1 MQKKTLNP
9 TWDVDYVVTLKSTE
23 VSPSQDLVTI
33 APPALTSH
41 AYAPQ
46 LLLIEVLDWDRITKN
61 DCMGG
66 FLVLP
71 EWYIPAE
78 FEDAVDNSPAVGHCG
93 SGFKRKDEWWKL

>member
-1 MQKKTLNP
+1 MP
-9 TWDVDYVVTLKSTE
+9 PGSCHHC
-23 VSPSQDLVTI
+23 
-33 APPALTSH
+33 APALTSH